1 MCLSPFVPAKT
12 DTTGSFGF
20 KGRRPGSRSG
30 TRSRETSSPTTPPA
44 SGSASTTSPSPAF
57 TGWTLWAPTVRADE
71 AAETVMAALC
81 AHILV
86 EAGLRFIPTIEV
98 LLESHHG
105 MFSLAKKKLVEAGFK
120 VEGEKVLVAKDLT
133 KEIPPVPTGIRIE
146 PAADIFPVDL
156 RALGRDVGMAPDD
169 IEAWKPDSPQAS
181 LGVVA
186 IRAGKPVGLCLA
198 GSNSGEALLYE
209 QHLRVPAQ
217 HPRAGTRHRHVP
229 RVASSGEGG
238 GRHGVRGLHE
248 KGERLDAPRLREGG
262 LPSPGHPAG
271 LPRTAEAR
279 VAVRGSPGRQSN
291 LRLQVRAS
299 GVN

>member
-1 MCLSPFVPAKT
+1 
-12 DTTGSFGF
+12 
-20 KGRRPGSRSG
+20 
-30 TRSRETSSPTTPPA
+30 
-44 SGSASTTSPSPAF
+44 
-57 TGWTLWAPTVRADE
+57 
-71 AAETVMAALC
+71 MAALC

-86 EAGLRFIPTIEV
+86 EAGHGFIPTIEV

-146 PAADIFPVDL
+146 PAADVSPVDL

-198 GSNSGEALLYE
+198 GSKPGEALLYE
-209 QHLRVPAQ
+209 QHLGVHPSIRGQGLATAMFLAWLHRGKEAAPRSSWAPRRRRTPRCSASSRRWAAV
-217 HPRAGTRHRHVP
+217 PRAPGWSSSDGPSACSRSGRRGSTRA
-229 RVASSGEGG
+229 RVVA
-238 GRHGVRGLHE
+238 RR
-248 KGERLDAPRLREGG
+248 DAISYTCPREG
-262 LPSPGHPAG
+262 STAG
-271 LPRTAEAR
+271 
-279 VAVRGSPGRQSN
+279 G
-291 LRLQVRAS
+291 
-299 GVN
+299 

>member
-1 MCLSPFVPAKT
+1 MPM
-12 DTTGSFGF
+12 DESFGEV
-20 KGRRPGSRSG
+20 KIVRSNEIERWCACPLRPGEDGYDDWLQGEKAWVAQWHEEPGNLFAYDAAGEWVGKYDVPFPRL
-30 TRSRETSSPTTPPA
+30 TR
-44 SGSASTTSPSPAF
+44 
-57 TGWTLWAPTVRADE
+57 WTLWAPTVRADE

-146 PAADIFPVDL
+146 PAADVSPVDL

-198 GSNSGEALLYE
+198 GSKPGEALLYE
-209 QHLRVPAQ
+209 QHLGVHPSIRGQGLATAMFLAWLHRGKEAGATEFVGSTEKENASMLRVFEKVGCRPT
-217 HPRAGTRHRHVP
+217 GTRLVFL
-229 RVASSGEGG
+229 
-238 GRHGVRGLHE
+238 GRP
-248 KGERLDAPRLREGG
+248 K
-262 LPSPGHPAG
+262 
-271 LPRTAEAR
+271 
-279 VAVRGSPGRQSN
+279 
-291 LRLQVRAS
+291 RA
-299 GVN
+299 